1 MMMMIRYI
9 IILLL
14 FIYTLS
20 DDNNININ
28 QCEEKNEDLLH
39 CLERLERIFNITQ
52 FNPDLDNV
60 SILELLFVN
69 LQGKLLIIIIII
81 FNIY

>member
-1 MMMMIRYI
+1 MMIRYI

-28 QCEEKNEDLLH
+28 QCEEKNQDLLH
-39 CLERLERIFNITQ
+39 RLERLERIFNITQ

-69 LQGKLLIIIIII
+69 LQGKLLL
-81 FNIY
+81 

>member
-1 MMMMIRYI
+1 MIRYI

-14 FIYTLS
+14 FLYTLS
-20 DDNNININ
+20 DKINE
-28 QCEEKNEDLLH
+28 CEEKNQDLLH
-39 CLERLERIFNITQ
+39 RLERLERIFNITQ

-69 LQGKLLIIIIII
+69 LQGKLLL
-81 FNIY
+81 

>member
-1 MMMMIRYI
+1 MMMIRYI

-28 QCEEKNEDLLH
+28 QCEEKNQDLLH
-39 CLERLERIFNITQ
+39 RLERLERIFNITQ

-69 LQGKLLIIIIII
+69 LQGKLLIIII

>member
-1 MMMMIRYI
+1 MMIRYI

-14 FIYTLS
+14 FLYTLS
-20 DDNNININ
+20 DKINE
-28 QCEEKNEDLLH
+28 CEEKNQDLLH
-39 CLERLERIFNITQ
+39 RLERLERIFNITQ

-69 LQGKLLIIIIII
+69 LQGKLLL
-81 FNIY
+81 